1 MRRKLNILGMT
12 IGSIPV
18 SSYMT
23 KNVKTETENQN
34 IHAACKIMREND
46 IGAVVIVRGKQKHQD
61 SDSNNY
67 KKPIGI
73 ITERDII
80 RVIGSLDLSLLGAP
94 LSDLMSKP
102 LVTVSTNS
110 SIKDAILTM
119 QHKNIRRLIVV
130 ENEGFMTGIIT
141 YKDIFRSIVNNQDL
155 TMSLL
160 GDKMLIGDRPGY
172 DQFGE
177 YWFSDILQ
185 RR

>member
-1 MRRKLNILGMT
+1 
-12 IGSIPV
+12 
-18 SSYMT
+18 MT

-46 IGAVVIVRGKQKHQD
+46 IGAVVIITDKQEHQD
-61 SDSNNY
+61 SDIDSNNY

-80 RVIGSLDLSLLGAP
+80 KVIGSLDLSLLGAP
-94 LSDLMSKP
+94 LRDLMSKP
-102 LVTVSTNS
+102 LVTVSATS
-110 SIKDAILTM
+110 SIKDAIQTM

-130 ENEGFMTGIIT
+130 ENEGSMTGIIT
-141 YKDIFRSIVNNQDL
+141 SKDIFRAIVNNQDL

-160 GDKMLIGDRPGY
+160 GDKVLLGDRPGY

>member
-1 MRRKLNILGMT
+1 MT

-23 KNVKTETENQN
+23 KNVKTETEDQN

-46 IGAVVIVRGKQKHQD
+46 IGAVVIVRGKQEHQD
-61 SDSNNY
+61 SKIDSNNY

-80 RVIGSLDLSLLGAP
+80 KVIGSLDLSLLGAP
-94 LSDLMSKP
+94 LRDLMSKP

-110 SIKDAILTM
+110 SIKDAIQTM

-130 ENEGFMTGIIT
+130 ENEGSMTGIIT
-141 YKDIFRSIVNNQDL
+141 YKDIFRAIVNNQDL

-160 GDKMLIGDRPGY
+160 DDKVLIGDRPGY

>member
-46 IGAVVIVRGKQKHQD
+46 IGAVVIVRGKEHQD
-61 SDSNNY
+61 RDSNSY

-80 RVIGSLDLSLLGAP
+80 KVIGSLDLSLLGAP

-102 LVTVSTNS
+102 LITVSTNS
-110 SIKDAILTM
+110 SIKDAIQTM

-141 YKDIFRSIVNNQDL
+141 YRDIFRAIVNNQDL

-160 GDKMLIGDRPGY
+160 GDKVLIGDRPGY
-172 DQFGE
+172 DKFGE

>member
-1 MRRKLNILGMT
+1 M
-12 IGSIPV
+12 
-18 SSYMT
+18 
-23 KNVKTETENQN
+23 
-34 IHAACKIMREND
+34 
-46 IGAVVIVRGKQKHQD
+46 
-61 SDSNNY
+61 
-67 KKPIGI
+67 
-73 ITERDII
+73 
-80 RVIGSLDLSLLGAP
+80 SLLGAP

-102 LVTVSTNS
+102 LITVSTNS
-110 SIKDAILTM
+110 SIKDAIQTM

-155 TMSLL
+155 TMSL
-160 GDKMLIGDRPGY
+160 IGDRPGY